1 MITLSYF
8 WFSIILLTVAIIVSM
23 IVHIITLGEDTEDSP
38 IFGFIIW
45 VLVPF
50 VYIDSIFKRCY
61 KYIKRIYKK

>member
-8 WFSIILLTVAIIVSM
+8 WFSIILLTIAIIVS
-23 IVHIITLGEDTEDSP
+23 ILVHIITLGEDVEDSP

-50 VYIDSIFKRCY
+50 VYIDFILKRCY